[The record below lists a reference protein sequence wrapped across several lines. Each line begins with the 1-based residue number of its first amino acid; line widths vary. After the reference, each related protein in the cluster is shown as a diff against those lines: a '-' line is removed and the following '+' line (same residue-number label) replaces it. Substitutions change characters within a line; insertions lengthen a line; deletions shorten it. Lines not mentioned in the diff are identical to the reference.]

1 MIKVSV
7 MYPNTP
13 GARFDHEYYR
23 DKHMPLVKARMDG
36 ACKFYT
42 VDKGLAGGA
51 PGAPAT
57 YVGMCHIF
65 CDSVEAFQAGFGPT
79 PRRSWLTSQT
89 IPTRPRS
96 SRSVKSS

>member
-13 GARFDHEYYR
+13 GARFDHAYDK
-23 DKHMPLVKARMDG
+23 DKHMPRRKARMG
-36 ACKFYT
+36 AACQSYT

-57 YVGMCHIF
+57 
-65 CDSVEAFQAGFGPT
+65 
-79 PRRSWLTSQT
+79 
-89 IPTRPRS
+89 
-96 SRSVKSS
+96 